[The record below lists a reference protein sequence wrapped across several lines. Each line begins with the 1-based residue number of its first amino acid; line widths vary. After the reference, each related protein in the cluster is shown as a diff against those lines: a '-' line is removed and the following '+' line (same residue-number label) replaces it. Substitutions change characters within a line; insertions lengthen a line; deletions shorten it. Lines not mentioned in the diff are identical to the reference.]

1 MIKSPQ
7 VQTPDTERKKP
18 VGRWDAVMSKITK
31 TDPNKTNLKEVK
43 SKVYNNVKP
52 AVTQKSPNNKL
63 FSPNSHNIL
72 RNSFNA
78 KTPTK
83 TSPGVKRPR
92 SALSSASP
100 IERRVRNRSS
110 TGSVS
115 KSGNLENSIN
125 SSLSDLSAATLPPNN
140 KTIGTEM
147 LQLYEKR
154 KTNGCT
160 RITMKLGGQ
169 KVSTYLFRF

>member
-63 FSPNSHNIL
+63 
-72 RNSFNA
+72 
-78 KTPTK
+78 
-83 TSPGVKRPR
+83 
-92 SALSSASP
+92 
-100 IERRVRNRSS
+100 RRVRNRSS

-140 KTIGTEM
+140 KTIGE
-147 LQLYEKR
+147 
-154 KTNGCT
+154 
-160 RITMKLGGQ
+160 
-169 KVSTYLFRF
+169 

>member
-43 SKVYNNVKP
+43 SKVYNNVRP
-52 AVTQKSPNNKL
+52 AVIQKSPNNKL
-63 FSPNSHNIL
+63 FSPNGHNII
-72 RNSFNA
+72 RNSPNVQ
-78 KTPTK
+78 TPT
-83 TSPGVKRPR
+83 
-92 SALSSASP
+92 
-100 IERRVRNRSS
+100 RRVRNRSS

-140 KTIGTEM
+140 KTIGE
-147 LQLYEKR
+147 
-154 KTNGCT
+154 
-160 RITMKLGGQ
+160 
-169 KVSTYLFRF
+169 F

>member
-43 SKVYNNVKP
+43 SKVYNNVRP
-52 AVTQKSPNNKL
+52 AVIQKSPNNKL
-63 FSPNSHNIL
+63 
-72 RNSFNA
+72 
-78 KTPTK
+78 
-83 TSPGVKRPR
+83 
-92 SALSSASP
+92 
-100 IERRVRNRSS
+100 RRVRNRSS

-140 KTIGTEM
+140 KTIGE
-147 LQLYEKR
+147 
-154 KTNGCT
+154 
-160 RITMKLGGQ
+160 
-169 KVSTYLFRF
+169 F